1 MTISILR
8 EEIWKLHQRLA
19 SIDTKL
25 VRSIDNYPTSSIN
38 AHPKSSIDNQEL
50 ASIYTHTPSSID
62 NHPIASVDTHEEAT
76 GFHKRVK
83 RIHDHV
89 KFVVPCAVFKAESPI
104 PPDRSIYILVPGTTM
119 KRRFQGFSKKEHS
132 HSRTIRARRHYG
144 KKDEQ
149 HGFGEP
155 SKVEIANT
163 SDPTSA
169 SINSSTSKSI
179 DIGTSETIDT
189 KFYHRSIPLEIPE
202 RSSCPQDIAD
212 STHKSTDVSSCSP
225 SPDVEKEITMEDF
238 LELEEFLELEDG
250 DLDSSRAVTM
260 EDFLELEE

>member
-1 MTISILR
+1 MQRRTFLR
-8 EEIWKLHQRLA
+8 
-19 SIDTKL
+19 
-25 VRSIDNYPTSSIN
+25 
-38 AHPKSSIDNQEL
+38 
-50 ASIYTHTPSSID
+50 
-62 NHPIASVDTHEEAT
+62 
-76 GFHKRVK
+76 
-83 RIHDHV
+83 
-89 KFVVPCAVFKAESPI
+89 
-104 PPDRSIYILVPGTTM
+104 PDRWLRSEWSSDRFYDENKLDSSWLAPTRYIVTCKTSNSLRNRFTALPFPTINLGVFCGFWENKFYFSEKFSGAVIPDVIDVAEM
-119 KRRFQGFSKKEHS
+119 NDFNLSRDWYDWVAQDPFQG
-132 HSRTIRARRHYG
+132 ARRHYG

-155 SKVEIANT
+155 SKVEKANT

-179 DIGTSETIDT
+179 DIGTSEMIDT

-250 DLDSSRAVTM
+250 EKLGDLDSSRAVTM